1 MQHHLGHGRVDAAE
15 HHLVRTRDMLEA
27 EVVIS
32 VSDSR
37 HGQIGREMRLGEVR
51 KRGNM
56 EERPTLGIT
65 TRIILCLGPVIG
77 MGRSREERYL
87 FVRIKRGTDGVP
99 LCNFAAK
106 TGAGT
111 SPGGCEGKVLVVI
124 TVMEQDRNLVTGTPG
139 EGLVPLVRGFGELGI
154 HTRLQRE
161 NVCTRCRFGILLG
174 SHLLFGAGGAKKTGE
189 RNKYKPL
196 FHINPSPFK

>member
-1 MQHHLGHGRVDAAE
+1 
-15 HHLVRTRDMLEA
+15 MLEA
-27 EVVIS
+27 KVVIS

-51 KRGNM
+51 KCGNM
-56 EERPTLGIT
+56 EVRSAFGIT

-87 FVRIKRGTDGVP
+87 FIRVKRGTDGVP
-99 LCNFAAK
+99 LCNFAAE

-111 SPGGCEGKVLVVI
+111 GPGGCEGKVLVVI
-124 TVMEQDRNLVTGTPG
+124 TVMEQDGNLVTGTPG

-154 HTRLQRE
+154 HAGLERE
-161 NVCTRCRFGILLG
+161 DVRPGSGFGILLRG
-174 SHLLFGAGGAKKTGE
+174 HLLFGTSSAKKTGDG
-189 RNKYKPL
+189 NKYKPF
-196 FHINPSPFK
+196 FHIKPSPFK